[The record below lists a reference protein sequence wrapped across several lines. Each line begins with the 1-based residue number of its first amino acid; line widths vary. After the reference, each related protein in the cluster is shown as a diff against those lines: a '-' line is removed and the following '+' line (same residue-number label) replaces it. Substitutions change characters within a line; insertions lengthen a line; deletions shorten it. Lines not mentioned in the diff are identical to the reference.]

1 MLVSHMRIGFEIHM
15 VGVLYRP
22 WVLLHLR
29 TFTWLTQKKKLPQS
43 QLQRGAFLAGWQ
55 KTALAMQAT
64 TGVYVETDSTPPK
77 LHRSACVGN

>member
-1 MLVSHMRIGFEIHM
+1 MLVSHMRIGFEIHTE
-15 VGVLYRP
+15 GVLYNP

-29 TFTWLTQKKKLPQS
+29 TLTWLARKNPPQP

-55 KTALAMQAT
+55 KTAMAMQAT

-77 LHRSACVGN
+77 LHRFACVGS